1 MRSVIDEIAT
11 AEQQAE
17 EIRQNASVQA
27 RDLSLQAKEDAQA
40 ALAALENQERDVLL
54 SALESAKLEGERLS
68 ETLHTQLEQETDAL
82 CARASERLNQA
93 VSYLLDKVIKTA

>member
-17 EIRQNASVQA
+17 EIRQNATVQA
-27 RDLSLQAKEDAQA
+27 RDLTIQAKEGAQS
-40 ALAALENQERDVLL
+40 ALAALENQEREALL
-54 SALESAKLEGERLS
+54 SAVEAAKLEGERLA
-68 ETLHTQLEQETDAL
+68 ETLRTQLEQETDAL
-82 CARASERLNQA
+82 CACASEKLDQA